1 MRYWSYKRCYPIGL
15 VEKEM
20 RKGKFSWCTSRNKRE
35 KKGVYFVITFHPNLK
50 NIINIINQNFYVLNM
65 NEDVKSVFTQVP
77 IIYILSARKLSIYLI
92 KPKLY
97 P

>member
-1 MRYWSYKRCYPIGL
+1 MRNFKLSG
-15 VEKEM
+15 
-20 RKGKFSWCTSRNKRE
+20 CTSRNKRE
-35 KKGVYFVITFHPNLK
+35 KKGVYFVITYHPNLK

-77 IIYILSARKLSIYLI
+77 IIYILSVRKLSIYLN
-92 KPKLY
+92 KPNLY